1 MENVY
6 EPQRAELVSYGT
18 PDYDNYQRP
27 EPIEEVEAQEP
38 TQEAVEDAYRA
49 QQAKD
54 VVEPQQTEIVTETPE
69 VPEVEQSEQERIF
82 KEMFEKTFGMA
93 PEDLRDQLEETRNE
107 KQRLEAERQLS
118 QLQQEWGVDEVTL
131 SGRLELIN
139 NRLASLPE
147 AARAALDNYDGINLI
162 WNAIRAES
170 PQESLPRYEKN
181 SVASGA
187 NAARPMFT
195 REQLASM
202 TPAEYRANND
212 QILYAYQNNLI
223 G

>member
-27 EPIEEVEAQEP
+27 EPIEEVEAQSPEEVVVP
-38 TQEAVEDAYRA
+38 ETP
-49 QQAKD
+49 
-54 VVEPQQTEIVTETPE
+54 VVEPQQTEIVTQETPE
-69 VPEVEQSEQERIF
+69 VEISDQERIF

-93 PEDLRDQLEETRNE
+93 PEDLKSQLDATREE
-107 KQRLEAERQLS
+107 KARLEAERQLT
-118 QLQQEWGVDEVTL
+118 QLQQEWDVDEVTL
-131 SGRLELIN
+131 SERLALIN
-139 NRLASLPE
+139 ERLGKLPE
-147 AARAALDNYDGINLI
+147 AARQALDNYDGINLI

-170 PQESLPRYEKN
+170 PQSESLPRYEKN

-187 NAARPMFT
+187 NAQRPMFT
-195 REQLASM
+195 KQQLASM
-202 TPAEYRANND
+202 SPEEYRRNND
-212 QILYAYQNNLI
+212 AILYAYQNNLI